1 MKQVQH
7 IQALF
12 GLAGLA
18 KPKKPSRN
26 GAHQPSFLSALFQG
40 LCASFN
46 FCPAQ
51 NASTVNIL
59 NRVFLCY
66 MLCNMYS

>member
-1 MKQVQH
+1 MLFVSLFTGVTMKQVQH

-40 LCASFN
+40 LCAL
-46 FCPAQ
+46 
-51 NASTVNIL
+51 V
-59 NRVFLCY
+59 
-66 MLCNMYS
+66 